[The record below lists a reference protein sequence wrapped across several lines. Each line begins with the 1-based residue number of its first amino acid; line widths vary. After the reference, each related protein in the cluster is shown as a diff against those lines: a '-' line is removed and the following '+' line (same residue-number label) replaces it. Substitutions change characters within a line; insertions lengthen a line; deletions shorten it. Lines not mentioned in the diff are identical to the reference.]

1 MLTKKQK
8 DLLVLIK
15 SRLEADGIPPSF
27 DEMKNAIGLKSKSG
41 IHGLIKSLEER
52 GFIKRLPYKARA
64 LEILKLPEGIA
75 EQDPKPKTEKVT
87 PIRFNKSKPDLHAD
101 RNFASLPFYGRIA
114 AGVPIEAIRNPE
126 TIDVPLHMISPRAKC
141 YALEVTGDSMIDA
154 GILSGDRVVIQHC
167 DNAQEGEIVVAL
179 VDDNEV
185 TLKFFHKEG
194 SFVAL
199 RAANKNYQT
208 RRLPPDRVRIQG
220 KIVGLLRSY

>member
-15 SRLEADGIPPSF
+15 SRLESEGIPPSF
-27 DEMKNAIGLKSKSG
+27 DEMKSAIGLKSKSG

-64 LEILKLPEGIA
+64 LEILKLPEGV
-75 EQDPKPKTEKVT
+75 EQPEKKV
-87 PIRFNKSKPDLHAD
+87 IKFNKSKPD
-101 RNFASLPFYGRIA
+101 FTSLPFYGRIA
-114 AGVPIEAIRNPE
+114 AGTPIEAIRNPD
-126 TIDVPLHMISPRAKC
+126 TIDVPLHMINPRKKC
-141 YALEVTGDSMIDA
+141 YALEVSGDSMIDA

-167 DNAQEGEIVVAL
+167 DNAEEGEIVVAL
-179 VDDNEV
+179 VDENEV

-194 SFVAL
+194 AFIAL
-199 RAANKNYQT
+199 KPANKSHEI
-208 RRLPPDRVRIQG
+208 RRLPSDRVRIQG

>member
-8 DLLVLIK
+8 DLLILIK
-15 SRLEADGIPPSF
+15 SCLETEGIPPSF

-64 LEILKLPEGIA
+64 LEVLKLPEGMQ
-75 EQDPKPKTEKVT
+75 EQDLKPKKVT
-87 PIRFNKSKPDLHAD
+87 PIKFNKNKIDK
-101 RNFASLPFYGRIA
+101 NYTSLPFYGRIA
-114 AGVPIEAIRNPE
+114 AGAPIEAIRNSE
-126 TIDVPLHMISPRAKC
+126 TIDVPLHMTNPRAKN
-141 YALEVTGDSMIDA
+141 YVLEVAGDSMIDA

-167 DNAQEGEIVVAL
+167 DNAREGEIVVAL

-194 SFVAL
+194 HFIAL
-199 RAANKNYQT
+199 KAANKNYQT
-208 RRLPPDRVRIQG
+208 RCLPPDRVRIQG
-220 KIVGLLRSY
+220 KIIGLLRSY